1 MITNKEK
8 NFISAVIYAR
18 NLEGQIYN
26 ALSFLYTTFDKHFDK
41 FEIICVNDAS
51 EDNSRKEIVKFSQK
65 VMSTVLSIVDMSSF
79 QGKEASMNAGTDLA
93 IGDFIYEFD
102 SMIFDYDETL
112 IMKAYYKSLEG
123 YDIVSV
129 APENISG
136 LTSKL
141 FYKIFNRYALT
152 KNTVQQESFRLLSR
166 RAFNRAKSLNRTM
179 AYRKAVYASCGLNA
193 AIIFYKNNVKGR
205 KIEREEKANRT
216 EIAMDSL
223 ILFTNVVQKISLY
236 VSFLFL
242 GITVTIGFYTWGVYF
257 SERKPVEGWTPLMLF
272 LSLGFFGIFLIL
284 TITLQ
289 YLSVILRLIFKKRQY
304 LIESIEK
311 MTNN

>member
-8 NFISAVIYAR
+8 NFISVVIYVR
-18 NLEGQIYN
+18 NLEEQIYHV
-26 ALSFLYTTFDKHFDK
+26 LSLLHTTFENHFDK

-51 EDNSRKEIVKFSQK
+51 EDNSRKEIVRFSK
-65 VMSTVLSIVDMSSF
+65 KTMSAILSIVDMSSF
-79 QGKEASMNAGTDLA
+79 QGKELSMNAGTDLA

-102 SMIFDYDETL
+102 SMTFDYDEDL
-112 IMKAYYKSLEG
+112 IINAYYKSLEG

-129 APENISG
+129 VPENTSG
-136 LTSKL
+136 FTSKL
-141 FYKIFNRYALT
+141 FYRIFNRYSLT
-152 KNTVQQESFRLLSR
+152 KNTVQPESFRILSR
-166 RAFNRAKSLNRTM
+166 RAFNRAKSLNRTI
-179 AYRKAVYASCGLNA
+179 AYRKAVYASCGLSA
-193 AIIFYKNNVKGR
+193 AVIPYKNSIKGR
-205 KIEREEKANRT
+205 KIEKEERANRT
-216 EIAMDSL
+216 ETAMDSL

-236 VSFLFL
+236 ISLLFL
-242 GITVTIGFYTWGVYF
+242 GITVAIGFYTWGVYF

-289 YLSVILRLIFKKRQY
+289 YLSVVLRLIFKKRQY

>member
-8 NFISAVIYAR
+8 NFISVVIYVR

-26 ALSFLYTTFDKHFDK
+26 ILSLLHTAYKKYFEK

-51 EDNSRKEIVKFSQK
+51 EDNSRKEIVRFSK
-65 VMSTVLSIVDMSSF
+65 EKMSAILSIVDMSSF

-141 FYKIFNRYALT
+141 FYKIFNR
-152 KNTVQQESFRLLSR
+152 
-166 RAFNRAKSLNRTM
+166 
-179 AYRKAVYASCGLNA
+179 
-193 AIIFYKNNVKGR
+193 
-205 KIEREEKANRT
+205 
-216 EIAMDSL
+216 
-223 ILFTNVVQKISLY
+223 
-236 VSFLFL
+236 
-242 GITVTIGFYTWGVYF
+242 
-257 SERKPVEGWTPLMLF
+257 
-272 LSLGFFGIFLIL
+272 
-284 TITLQ
+284 
-289 YLSVILRLIFKKRQY
+289 
-304 LIESIEK
+304 
-311 MTNN
+311 